1 MSALTSYTAA
11 NRVIDSGL
19 VITYDWSLVF
29 GSWTGTS
36 VVASAASVTYTQMY
50 QYRRR
55 ARAAYRYVGMDAA
68 TAQNCYAAM
77 KAKYKSNSAHTKHVQ
92 NWEPTSGG
100 MGDWCLQRIDGVD
113 LAKVEKV
120 YDGGG
125 LYSVHITIDEEYL
138 YMSKSAQSS
147 NPLRDIT
154 RDYDG
159 LE

>member
-77 KAKYKSNSAHTKHVQ
+77 KAKYQSSSKCSKFVQ
-92 NWEPTSGG
+92 NWEPAQDF
-100 MGDWCLQRIDGVD
+100 GDWTLQRIDGVD

-125 LYSVHITIDEEYL
+125 LYSVHITIDEEDLYL
-138 YMSKSAQSS
+138 SKTAKSS
-147 NPLRDIT
+147 NPLRDLT

>member
-1 MSALTSYTAA
+1 MSALTSYSAA

-19 VITYDWSLVF
+19 VVTYDWTLVF
-29 GSWTGTS
+29 GSWVGTS
-36 VVASAASVTYTQMY
+36 VVASTASVTYTQMY

-68 TAQNCYAAM
+68 TSQNCYAAM
-77 KAKYKSNSAHTKHVQ
+77 KAKYSSYKACQ
-92 NWEPTSGG
+92 RWEPTDND
-100 MGDWCLQRIDGVD
+100 MGDWVVHTIRGVD
-113 LAKVEKV
+113 IAKVEKV

-125 LYSVHITIDEEYL
+125 LYSVHVTVDEEDLYL
-138 YMSKSAQSS
+138 SKTARPS
-147 NPLRDIT
+147 NPLRDLD

>member
-1 MSALTSYTAA
+1 MSALTSYSAA

-19 VITYDWSLVF
+19 VITYDWTLVF
-29 GSWTGTS
+29 GSWVGTS

-68 TAQNCYAAM
+68 TAQSCYAAM
-77 KAKYKSNSAHTKHVQ
+77 KAKYSSYKACQ
-92 NWEPTSGG
+92 RWEPTYND
-100 MGDWCLQRIDGVD
+100 MGDWVVHTIRGVD
-113 LAKVEKV
+113 IAKVGKV

-125 LYSVHITIDEEYL
+125 LYSVHVTVDEEDLYL
-138 YMSKSAQSS
+138 SKTALSS
-147 NPLRDIT
+147 NPLRDLT